1 MDTWAIQAAAHA
13 SLTSGFNYA
22 PIPVV
27 GAASMNS
34 FALGAGLVVLA
45 FAATRV
51 SRQFDPLRRPM
62 RKSRP
67 KKRVDARL
75 TKMLADHADEQK
87 PTAEPAHGSADE
99 IFWPPKRSSDSSSG
113 GYQSKHRL
121 PGPARPPQRERERRA
136 PRHAAPSTRFSA
148 R

>member
-1 MDTWAIQAAAHA
+1 MDTWAIQAAVHA

-27 GAASMNS
+27 GTDSLNG
-34 FALGAGLVVLA
+34 FALGAGLAVLA

-51 SRQFDPLRRPM
+51 SQQLGPLRLPIKKVKPR
-62 RKSRP
+62 
-67 KKRVDARL
+67 KKRVSVKFSRV
-75 TKMLADHADEQK
+75 LADQGDEPQ
-87 PTAEPAHGSADE
+87 PTVEPHPGVDE
-99 IFWPPKRSSDSSSG
+99 IFWPQKRSADNSSG

-121 PGPARPPQRERERRA
+121 PGPAKPPPRERRA